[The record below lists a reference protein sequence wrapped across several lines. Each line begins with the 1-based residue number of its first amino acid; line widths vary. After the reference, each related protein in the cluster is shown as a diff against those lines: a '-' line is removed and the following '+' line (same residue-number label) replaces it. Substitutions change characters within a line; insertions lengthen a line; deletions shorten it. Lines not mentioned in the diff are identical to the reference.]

1 MYQGQNVDIGTPSAG
16 TVGTTQMS
24 YPLANFTSTGIDDN
38 VTSTK
43 FTVSDTGIDVTG
55 TVTADGLA
63 VEGTGSCGTFGNST
77 DNSSIISLEFNA
89 GADGS
94 GKLMRAGSTY
104 SPAVNYEGWM
114 ADSFIIR
121 ADDNLSNGLG
131 LFAEHTSGTIRMYT
145 GGAGSSK
152 ERMRIDSAGRVTM
165 PYQPSAMVKLNSDY
179 SQCGQY
185 DTVGPLGDLA
195 GAAAN
200 IKYETKVYDVGNNY
214 STSTGRFTCPVAGR
228 YLVTANSNINM
239 SNATG
244 VTFHELY
251 KNGAV
256 YIRAYDAFGY
266 TSNTWF
272 QNSITAVVNCNVD
285 DYIEIKLRCNVG
297 YAWADSDTEYT
308 QASFVLIN

>member
-1 MYQGQNVDIGTPSAG
+1 MPS
-16 TVGTTQMS
+16 
-24 YPLANFTSTGIDDN
+24 
-38 VTSTK
+38 
-43 FTVSDTGIDVTG
+43 
-55 TVTADGLA
+55 
-63 VEGTGSCGTFGNST
+63 
-77 DNSSIISLEFNA
+77 
-89 GADGS
+89 
-94 GKLMRAGSTY
+94 
-104 SPAVNYEGWM
+104 
-114 ADSFIIR
+114 
-121 ADDNLSNGLG
+121 
-131 LFAEHTSGTIRMYT
+131 
-145 GGAGSSK
+145 
-152 ERMRIDSAGRVTM
+152 
-165 PYQPSAMVKLNSDY
+165 QPSAMVKLNSDY